1 MAIVR
6 WAPRQNMTDFADE
19 FQRMWDDFFPTR
31 WETRETMWQ
40 PRTDVAEK
48 KENLV
53 VTVEVPG
60 MTEKDIK
67 VTLKENHLI
76 ISGEKKIEEEQ
87 KEDNYHCCERRYG
100 KFERAFM
107 LPTEVVAEKVEAKVK
122 DGILKITLPKAEK
135 VKAKEITIT
144 AQ

>member
-6 WAPRQNMTDFADE
+6 WVPRKNMNDFADE
-19 FQRMWDDFFPTR
+19 FHRMWDDFFPTR

-40 PRTDVAEK
+40 PRVDVNERK
-48 KENLV
+48 NDIM

-67 VTLKENHLI
+67 VTLKENHLV
-76 ISGEKKIEEEQ
+76 ISGEKKMEEEH
-87 KEDNYHCCERRYG
+87 KEDEYHCCERRYG

-107 LPTEVVAEKVEAKVK
+107 LPTEVVSDKVEAKVK
-122 DGILKITLPKAEK
+122 DGILKVTLPKAEK
-135 VKAKEITIT
+135 VKAKEITVN
-144 AQ
+144 A

>member
-6 WAPRQNMTDFADE
+6 WAPRKNVSDFTDE

-40 PRTDVAEK
+40 PRVDVSEK
-48 KENLV
+48 KENIV

-60 MTEKDIK
+60 MAEKDIK
-67 VTLKENHLI
+67 VTLKENHLVI
-76 ISGEKKIEEEQ
+76 YGEKKLEEDH
-87 KEDNYHCCERRYG
+87 KEDEYHCCERRYG

-122 DGILKITLPKAEK
+122 DGVLKITLPKAEK
-135 VKAKEITIT
+135 VKAKEISIK